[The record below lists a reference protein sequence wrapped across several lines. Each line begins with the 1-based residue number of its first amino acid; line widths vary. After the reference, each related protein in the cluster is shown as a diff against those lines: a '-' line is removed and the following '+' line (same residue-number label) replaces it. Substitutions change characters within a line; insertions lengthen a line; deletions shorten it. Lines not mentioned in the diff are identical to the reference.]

1 PSRSGRDAED
11 RRDLGRLEACIV
23 MKGEDRSL
31 VRRQALEASL
41 DLVTVG
47 QGEQAIGGRRFYVG
61 ERAHLSH
68 PPTRPRGVVEAFTD
82 NDAMEPGIET
92 GRVAEG
98 PKI

>member
-1 PSRSGRDAED
+1 
-11 RRDLGRLEACIV
+11 

-61 ERAHLSH
+61 
-68 PPTRPRGVVEAFTD
+68 
-82 NDAMEPGIET
+82 
-92 GRVAEG
+92 
-98 PKI
+98 